1 MQIVE
6 NIGRIEE
13 ATTDLSFDSPQSL
26 LGAVHHCSN
35 WITNIINTSNLLNV
49 RISNRIFPH
58 IPLNFIHTAPNSL
71 SFTQSLFDAG
81 RHCSH
86 RITGM
91 IIIAFHAVFINQVLG
106 HISFQIVCNFIHPA
120 LSRVHTR
127 PWTVAHLLP
136 CHFCYQIK
144 FSEQE
149 GRCLI
154 KWNDYSP
161 KSTTSFKSYDFK
173 LKAIYPFRNDSSSP
187 PSPRPPPYLSEKRQ
201 PLQQI
206 LFCSS
211 VSHIINS
218 LIFSF
223 SVSGH

>member
-26 LGAVHHCSN
+26 LGAVHHCSH

-58 IPLNFIHTAPNSL
+58 IPLNFIHTVPNSL

-106 HISFQIVCNFIHPA
+106 HISFQIVCNFIHLA

-136 CHFCYQIK
+136 CHFCYQITK
-144 FSEQE
+144 YSEQE
-149 GRCLI
+149 GRCLN
-154 KWNDYSP
+154 K
-161 KSTTSFKSYDFK
+161 
-173 LKAIYPFRNDSSSP
+173 
-187 PSPRPPPYLSEKRQ
+187 
-201 PLQQI
+201 
-206 LFCSS
+206 
-211 VSHIINS
+211 
-218 LIFSF
+218 
-223 SVSGH
+223 

>member
-120 LSRVHTR
+120 LSSQTR
-127 PWTVAHLLP
+127 LDEATQIGPLALLIVIFATAEAIVASRTQKGKVA
-136 CHFCYQIK
+136 F
-144 FSEQE
+144 
-149 GRCLI
+149 
-154 KWNDYSP
+154 
-161 KSTTSFKSYDFK
+161 
-173 LKAIYPFRNDSSSP
+173 
-187 PSPRPPPYLSEKRQ
+187 
-201 PLQQI
+201 
-206 LFCSS
+206 
-211 VSHIINS
+211 NS
-218 LIFSF
+218 NW
-223 SVSGH
+223 VYR